1 MNQRRINV
9 LIILN
14 NFKKLVTK
22 TKINFIQGSKANKT
36 YDSLE
41 IQIELIWKFRPGC
54 YRGPYRRGICLS
66 WLISSVVLDIMFANP
81 LLIYF

>member
-14 NFKKLVTK
+14 NFKKLVTR

-41 IQIELIWKFRPGC
+41 IQIEL
-54 YRGPYRRGICLS
+54 L
-66 WLISSVVLDIMFANP
+66 
-81 LLIYF
+81 